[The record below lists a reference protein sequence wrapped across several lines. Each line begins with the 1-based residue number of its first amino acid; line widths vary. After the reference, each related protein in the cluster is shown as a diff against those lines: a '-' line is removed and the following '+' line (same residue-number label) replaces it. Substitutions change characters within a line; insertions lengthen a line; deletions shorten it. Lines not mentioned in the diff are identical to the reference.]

1 MKLTLTRVQS
11 RTLAI
16 SLALLALLA
25 VVAAIAWPTLWLNR
39 RYDAFLEDY
48 GDRLQRYR
56 RIVALR
62 PAIEKAIGDTERLG
76 SRKYYLKGPSPTL
89 AAAELQ
95 GLVTRIIE
103 SQQGRVVSSQAL
115 TAKEDVKPGEPLK
128 TAISV
133 QLSASIIP
141 LQMILH
147 TLETTE
153 PYVFIDQLTVRSN
166 QSRQYKPVPGVQ
178 PEYVV
183 QIALHAYVPAE
194 EVKP

>member
-115 TAKEDVKPGEPLK
+115 TTKEDVKPGEPLK